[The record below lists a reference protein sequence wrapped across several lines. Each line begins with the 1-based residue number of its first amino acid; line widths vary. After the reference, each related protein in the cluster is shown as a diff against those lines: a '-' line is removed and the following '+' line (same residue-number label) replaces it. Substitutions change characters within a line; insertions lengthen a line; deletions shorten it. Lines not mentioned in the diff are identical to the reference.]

1 MLADV
6 IDLLACPHCESALDL
21 DDNVVVCD
29 RGHSFDVA
37 RQGYVSLLA
46 GGSTPF
52 TGDTADMIAA
62 RADFLGAG
70 HYDPIRR
77 AVADACVD
85 TADSVDTGAHA
96 VDTAAD
102 AAILEVGAGTGQ
114 YLASVLDA
122 LPAAR
127 GIGLDVSKPAVRR
140 IARSHPR
147 TGAILADAWQRLPV
161 KSASLTHVLSV
172 FAPRNAAESHRV
184 LAPGGTLVVAT
195 PTSEHLREL
204 VELPGMVSVDDRK
217 TERLSSALSGRFGRA
232 GRTDVRFTASL
243 PRDVLG
249 LVAGMGPSAHH
260 VTSDR
265 RAELLA
271 SLPDPFDVT
280 VSVTVT
286 TWRRI
291 GTADQPT
298 AP

>member
-6 IDLLACPHCESALDL
+6 IDLLACPNCESALDL

-77 AVADACVD
+77 AVADACLD
-85 TADSVDTGAHA
+85 TADTVDTDA
-96 VDTAAD
+96 VVAAAG

-140 IARSHPR
+140 VARSHPR

-184 LAPGGTLVVAT
+184 LVPGGTLVVAT

-204 VELPGMVSVDDRK
+204 VALPGMVSVDDRK
-217 TERLSSALSGRFGRA
+217 TERLSSALSGRFERT
-232 GRTDVRFTASL
+232 GRTDVRFTAAL
-243 PRDVLG
+243 PCEALG

-271 SLPDPFDVT
+271 SLPDPFEVT

-286 TWRRI
+286 SWRRVE
-291 GTADQPT
+291 TADEPS
-298 AP
+298 AS

>member
-21 DDNVVVCD
+21 DDNVVMCD

-85 TADSVDTGAHA
+85 TADA
-96 VDTAAD
+96 VDTADSVDAPAD

-204 VELPGMVSVDDRK
+204 VALPGMVSVDDRK
-217 TERLSSALSGRFGRA
+217 TERLSSALSGRFERA
-232 GRTDVRFTASL
+232 GRTDVRFTAAF
-243 PRDVLG
+243 PREALG

-286 TWRRI
+286 TWRRV
-291 GTADQPT
+291 GTADEPS

>member
-52 TGDTADMIAA
+52 TGDTAEMIAA

-70 HYDPIRR
+70 HYDPIRD
-77 AVADACVD
+77 AVADVCAESTDD
-85 TADSVDTGAHA
+85 TV
-96 VDTAAD
+96 
-102 AAILEVGAGTGQ
+102 AAILEVGAGTGR

-122 LPAAR
+122 IPTAR

-161 KSASLTHVLSV
+161 RSASLTHVLSI

-195 PTSEHLREL
+195 PTSEHLCEL
-204 VELPGMVSVDDRK
+204 VALPGMVSVDDKK
-217 TERLSSALSGRFGRA
+217 TERLSSALSGHFERV
-232 GRTDVRFTASL
+232 GRTDVRFTAAL

-260 VTSDR
+260 VTSER
-265 RAELLA
+265 REQLLA
-271 SLPDPFDVT
+271 SLSDPFEVT

-286 TWRRI
+286 AWRRI
-291 GTADQPT
+291 DTAGELS

>member
-6 IDLLACPHCESALDL
+6 IDLLACPHCGSGLDL
-21 DDNVVVCD
+21 DENVVMCD

-52 TGDTADMIAA
+52 TGDTAEMIAA
-62 RADFLGAG
+62 RADFLDAG
-70 HYDPIRR
+70 YYDPIRR
-77 AVADACVD
+77 AVAEAC
-85 TADSVDTGAHA
+85 A
-96 VDTAAD
+96 DTAAD
-102 AAILEVGAGTGQ
+102 PAARILEVGAGTGR
-114 YLASVLDA
+114 YLAAVLDA
-122 LPAAR
+122 LPSAR

-161 KSASLTHVLSV
+161 RSASLTHVLSV

-184 LAPGGTLVVAT
+184 LAPGGVLLVAT
-195 PTSEHLREL
+195 PTPEHLREL
-204 VELPGMVSVDDRK
+204 VSLPGMVSVDDRK
-217 TERLSSALSGRFGRA
+217 TERLSSALSGRFERA
-232 GRTDVRFTASL
+232 DRTDVRFTAAL
-243 PRDVLG
+243 PRDALG

-260 VTSDR
+260 MTSEQ
-265 RAELLA
+265 RAQLLA
-271 SLPDPFDVT
+271 TLPDPFEVT

-286 TWRRI
+286 SWTRVA
-291 GTADQPT
+291 GTGELS

>member
-1 MLADV
+1 
-6 IDLLACPHCESALDL
+6 
-21 DDNVVVCD
+21 
-29 RGHSFDVA
+29 
-37 RQGYVSLLA
+37 
-46 GGSTPF
+46 
-52 TGDTADMIAA
+52 MIAA

-77 AVADACVD
+77 SVADACVD
-85 TADSVDTGAHA
+85 TADA
-96 VDTAAD
+96 VDTPAD

-204 VELPGMVSVDDRK
+204 VALPGMVSVDDRK
-217 TERLSSALSGRFGRA
+217 TERLSSALSGRFERA
-232 GRTDVRFTASL
+232 GRTDVRFTAAL
-243 PRDVLG
+243 PREALG

-291 GTADQPT
+291 GTADEPS

>member
-21 DDNVVVCD
+21 DGNVVMCD

-52 TGDTADMIAA
+52 TGDTAEMIAA
-62 RADFLGAG
+62 RTDFLGAG

-77 AVADACVD
+77 AVAAAC
-85 TADSVDTGAHA
+85 A
-96 VDTAAD
+96 DTAAD
-102 AAILEVGAGTGQ
+102 AAARILEVGAGTGQ
-114 YLASVLDA
+114 YLATVLDA
-122 LPAAR
+122 LPEAR
-127 GIGLDVSKPAVRR
+127 GLGLDVSKPAVRR

-161 KSASLTHVLSV
+161 RSASLTHVLSV
-172 FAPRNAAESHRV
+172 FAPRNATESHRV
-184 LAPGGTLVVAT
+184 LVPGGVLVVAT
-195 PTSEHLREL
+195 PTPEHLHEL
-204 VELPGMVSVDDRK
+204 VSLPGMVSVDDRK
-217 TERLSSALSGRFGRA
+217 TERLSSALSGRFERA
-232 GRTDVRFTASL
+232 GRTDVRFTAAL

-260 VTSDR
+260 VPAEQ
-265 RAELLA
+265 RAQLLA
-271 SLPDPFDVT
+271 PLPDPFEVT
-280 VSVTVT
+280 VSVVVT

-291 GTADQPT
+291 ATAGEVS